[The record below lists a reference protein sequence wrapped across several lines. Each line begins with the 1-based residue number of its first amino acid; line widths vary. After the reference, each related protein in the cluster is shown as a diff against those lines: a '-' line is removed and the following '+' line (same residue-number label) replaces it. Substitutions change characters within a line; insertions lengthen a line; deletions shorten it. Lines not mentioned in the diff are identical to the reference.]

1 MGKQVKEEMNPFAQ
15 FSLLEGKTPI
25 PTDVESDIETGDTA
39 LIEDSVDEFIDESD
53 STKLADKKL
62 EEVARIQAAK
72 SKKKVEPVDDT
83 EGTDEVDDTEEVE
96 DNGFKS
102 AITHLSDKGIL
113 DISAEDIEDSEEG
126 LEKAVDKTVSTRFEK
141 LLKDKL
147 GDEGLALLSFVEAGG
162 DPKQFI
168 SAYYNDET
176 WADYSIDSEA
186 SQKIALRESLRLS
199 GESPETIEDMVQEFT
214 DNGTLEK
221 YSKSALNKLQK
232 LEISQKEELL
242 DRQQK
247 AAIEAKKQEKQRFDD
262 FKADLYA
269 KEDIKGFKVTPKVKD
284 NLWSFMT
291 VSDKKTGLT
300 GYQKALEDNKDAS
313 LMFAYL
319 AMNNF
324 DVTKL
329 EKQVMT
335 KVAGKLGGLLKNYK
349 TSSREVLGS
358 GRTEINDN
366 EGNPFEGFKTIK

>member
-1 MGKQVKEEMNPFAQ
+1 MNPFAQ

-39 LIEDSVDEFIDESD
+39 LIEDEVDEIIDETG
-53 STKLADKKL
+53 STKLADEKLKK
-62 EEVARIQAAK
+62 VAEIQASK
-72 SKKKVEPVDDT
+72 SKKKAEIVDDT
-83 EGTDEVDDTEEVE
+83 DDAEVDDIEEVE

-113 DISAEDIEDSEEG
+113 DISIEDIEDSEEG

-176 WADYSIDSEA
+176 WADYTVDSEA

-199 GESPETIEDMVQEFT
+199 GETPETIEDMVQEFT

-221 YSKSALNKLQK
+221 YAKSALGKLQK
-232 LEISQKEELL
+232 LEIAQKDELL

-262 FKADLYA
+262 FKAELYA
-269 KEDIKGFKVTPKVKD
+269 REDIKGFKVTPKVKD
-284 NLWSFMT
+284 NLWNFMT
-291 VSDKKTGLT
+291 VADKKTGQT

-335 KVAGKLGGLLKNYK
+335 KVASKLGGLLKNYK

-358 GRTEINDN
+358 GRTEINENGDS
-366 EGNPFEGFKTIK
+366 PFEGFKTIK